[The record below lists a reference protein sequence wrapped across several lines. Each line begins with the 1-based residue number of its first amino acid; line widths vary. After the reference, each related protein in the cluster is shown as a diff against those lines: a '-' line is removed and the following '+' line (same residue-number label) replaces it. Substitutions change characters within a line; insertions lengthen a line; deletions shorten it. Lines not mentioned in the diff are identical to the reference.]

1 MKIKDGYILDTI
13 AGQQVAIALDMAD
26 DQFVGMVKLND
37 VGAFLWQKLQQ
48 EVTEDELV
56 MFVTEQYEVDD
67 AKARTDIQKFTTVLK
82 EKGILE

>member
-26 DQFVGMVKLND
+26 DQFVGMVKLNE

-82 EKGILE
+82 KKGILE

>member
-26 DQFVGMVKLND
+26 DQFVGMVKLNE
-37 VGAFLWQKLQQ
+37 VGAFLWQKLQK

-56 MFVTEQYEVDD
+56 MFLTEQYEVDD
-67 AKARTDIQKFTTVLK
+67 AKARADIQKFTAVLK

>member
-26 DQFVGMVKLND
+26 DQFVGMVKLNE

>member
-26 DQFVGMVKLND
+26 DQFVGMVKLNE
-37 VGAFLWQKLQQ
+37 VGAFLWQKLQR

-67 AKARTDIQKFTTVLK
+67 AKARSDIQKFTTVLK

>member
-26 DQFVGMVKLND
+26 DQFVGMVKLNE

-67 AKARTDIQKFTTVLK
+67 TKARTDIQKFTTVLK

>member
-26 DQFVGMVKLND
+26 DQFVGMVKLNE

-56 MFVTEQYEVDD
+56 IFVTEQYEVDD

>member
-26 DQFVGMVKLND
+26 DQFVGMVKLNE

-56 MFVTEQYEVDD
+56 MFVTELYEVDD